1 MATIRITVLGLVIV
15 AVGFALFTVIAGFKV
30 RTEAKSAL
38 SDLSGLQQ
46 WDDPTAWGAI
56 SVYHS
61 SQRLALPFIPRLAPS
76 PASTSMEGSPEW
88 GSSCRISRK
97 SNGKVVAESPV
108 TDLFENG
115 RHPSESEK
123 QWAEKTLAP
132 TLEKAPEK
140 PIGAPTGINV
150 DEHGARALHHDF
162 RHADSPPLHPCRS
175 SRRLERTTSYLNY
188 PGQPPYT
195 RGIHASGYR
204 GKMWT
209 MRQFSGFASPEETNQ
224 RYKYLLEHGG
234 QGLSV
239 AFDLPTLMGY
249 DSDHPFSEGEVGKC
263 GVAIDSLEDMEI
275 LFDGIDLEK
284 TTVSMTINSPASVL
298 WAMYLAVAE
307 KQGADWQKISG
318 TIQNDILKEYIA
330 QKEYIYPPAPSM
342 RLVID
347 TFEFGSMFTPRFNTI
362 SISGY
367 HIREAGSTA
376 LQELAFTIYDGVE
389 YVEWARRRGL
399 DVDEFGPRLSFFFN
413 AHNDFF
419 EEIAKY
425 RAARKIW
432 YRLMKDRFGAKN
444 QRTWLMRFHTQTAGV
459 SLTAQQPMNNVAR
472 VALQALAAVLGG
484 TQSLHTDSYD
494 EALALPTEEAV
505 RIALRTQQII
515 AYESGV
521 AQTVDPLGGS
531 YFVERLTLDMEN
543 GAFDYFD
550 KLDAMGGMVA
560 AIEKGYPQKEIAE
573 ASYQFQRANEARE
586 KITVGAN
593 EFVVEEPSPNILYI
607 GEEVAQAQTKKL
619 KSLRERRSNEE
630 VRRCLDALKKAAAQE
645 PRAGE
650 NGQISPAN
658 TMPFIVEAV
667 KAYAT
672 VGEICEALREVYGTY
687 TETAF
692 A

>member
-1 MATIRITVLGLVIV
+1 M
-15 AVGFALFTVIAGFKV
+15 
-30 RTEAKSAL
+30 S
-38 SDLSGLQQ
+38 
-46 WDDPTAWGAI
+46 
-56 SVYHS
+56 
-61 SQRLALPFIPRLAPS
+61 
-76 PASTSMEGSPEW
+76 
-88 GSSCRISRK
+88 
-97 SNGKVVAESPV
+97 
-108 TDLFENG
+108 
-115 RHPSESEK
+115 
-123 QWAEKTLAP
+123 
-132 TLEKAPEK
+132 
-140 PIGAPTGINV
+140 
-150 DEHGARALHHDF
+150 
-162 RHADSPPLHPCRS
+162 DSPPLHPGRS
-175 SRRLERTTSYLNY
+175 PEDWSYDSYLNY

-224 RYKYLLEHGG
+224 RYKYLLDHGG

-284 TTVSMTINSPASVL
+284 TTVSMTINSPASIL

-307 KQGADWQKISG
+307 KQGADWKKISG

-347 TFEFGSMFTPRFNTI
+347 TFEFGSKFTPRFNTI

-459 SLTAQQPMNNVAR
+459 SLTAQQPLNNIAR
-472 VALQALAAVLGG
+472 VAIQALAGVLGG

-505 RIALRTQQII
+505 RIALRSQQII

-521 AQTVDPLGGS
+521 ANTVDPLGGS
-531 YFVERLTLDMEN
+531 YFVERGTLDMEN
-543 GAFDYFD
+543 GAFDYFG
-550 KLDAMGGMVA
+550 KLDALGGMVA

-573 ASYQFQRANEARE
+573 ASYQFQRATEARE

-593 EFVVEEPSPNILYI
+593 EFVVDEPSPTILYI
-607 GEEVAQAQTKKL
+607 GEEVAQAQSKKL
-619 KSLRERRSNEE
+619 KALRARRSNDE
-630 VRRCLDALKKAAAQE
+630 VQRAVGSSEARRSPGAEGRRQRPDLAGKHHAVHRGSGEGLRDGWRDLRRPAPGLWRVHGDGVCVREAAF
-645 PRAGE
+645 R
-650 NGQISPAN
+650 SSL
-658 TMPFIVEAV
+658 F
-667 KAYAT
+667 
-672 VGEICEALREVYGTY
+672 ALR
-687 TETAF
+687 
-692 A
+692 

>member
-1 MATIRITVLGLVIV
+1 MA
-15 AVGFALFTVIAGFKV
+15 K
-30 RTEAKSAL
+30 KN
-38 SDLSGLQQ
+38 
-46 WDDPTAWGAI
+46 
-56 SVYHS
+56 
-61 SQRLALPFIPRLAPS
+61 APGV
-76 PASTSMEGSPEW
+76 P
-88 GSSCRISRK
+88 
-97 SNGKVVAESPV
+97 ESPISEINE
-108 TDLFENG
+108 T
-115 RHPSESEK
+115 RHPSDSEK
-123 QWAEKTLAP
+123 RWAEKALLP
-132 TLEKAPEK
+132 SLEKAPEK
-140 PIGAPTGINV
+140 PIGAASGVNL
-150 DEHGARALHHDF
+150 DDHGHARF
-162 RHADSPPLHPCRS
+162 TTISGVPI
-175 SRRLERTTSYLNY
+175 RRLYTSADLPEDWNYDEYLSY

-204 GKMWT
+204 GKLFT

-234 QGLSV
+234 SGLSV

-249 DSDHPFSEGEVGKC
+249 DSDHPASEGEVGKC

-275 LFDGIDLEK
+275 LFNGIDLEK

-298 WAMYLAVAE
+298 WAMYLVVAE
-307 KQGADWQKISG
+307 KQGADWNKISG

-347 TFEFGSMFTPRFNTI
+347 TFEFGSRFTPRFNTI

-399 DVDEFGPRLSFFFN
+399 DIDEFGPRLSFFFN

-432 YRLMKDRFGAKN
+432 YRLMKDRFAAKN

-459 SLTAQQPMNNVAR
+459 SLPAQQPMNNIAR

-484 TQSLHTDSYD
+484 TQSLHCDSYD
-494 EALALPTEEAV
+494 EALALPTEEAA
-505 RIALRTQQII
+505 RIALRTQQVI

-531 YFVERLTLDMEN
+531 YFLENLTLQMEK
-543 GAFDYFD
+543 GAFDYFG
-550 KLDAMGGMVA
+550 KLDAMGGMVK
-560 AIEKGYPQKEIAE
+560 AIERGYPQKEIAE
-573 ASYQFQRANEARE
+573 SSYQYQRAVEAKE
-586 KITVGAN
+586 KVIVGVN
-593 EFVVEEPSPNILYI
+593 EFAIEEDPPTILYI
-607 GEEVAQAQTKKL
+607 DESIAQQQTVKL
-619 KSLRERRSNEE
+619 KTLRQRRSNEE
-630 VRRCLDALKKAAAQE
+630 VQRRLEALKRAAAKE
-645 PRAGE
+645 PSSESSG
-650 NGQISPAN
+650 NVSSAN
-658 TMPFIVEAV
+658 TMPYLIDAV
-667 KAYAT
+667 RAYAT
-672 VGEICEALREVYGTY
+672 VGEICNALRTVYGSY
-687 TETAF
+687 TETS
-692 A
+692 